1 MTEDS
6 VVALHHPGVTAD
18 PLSEVLRAGARELLA
33 QAIEAEVAAVLAA
46 HEHLKTED
54 GRRRLVRHGH
64 GPERAILTGI
74 GPVSVRRPEGPGP
87 WQRRRRAHPFHVG
100 HSAPFRAADAVAGCG
115 FADALPSWRVQRG
128 LPGGAGGVARQ
139 GRLWLVGAGDRPPE
153 AEWEAEHERWRDLSA
168 RRYVY
173 MWADGIYL
181 QGRLED
187 EKQCILVLIGATPE
201 GRKELVGFQAG
212 VRESAQSWRELLACL
227 RGRGLTI
234 GPELA
239 IGDGALGFWKAL
251 EEIFPDTRRQRC
263 WVHKTANVLN
273 KLPKSRQT
281 AAKAALHDIWMA
293 DGRAE
298 AERAMNTFAAKYD
311 AKYPQAVACLTKDRD
326 ALLAFYD
333 FPAEHWRHIR
343 TTNPIESVFATVRH
357 RTVRTKGC
365 LSHGDNSGHGL
376 QADHHRQQDLAA
388 AHGKQSVAQG
398 HRRCEIQRRYA
409 DRRNQNSRRRL
420 ITPSPK
426 IGHNSNRTSTR

>member
-18 PLSEVLRAGARELLA
+18 PLTAVLRAGARELLA

-74 GPVSVRRPEGPGP
+74 GPVSVRRPKVRDRGSVGGERIRFTSAILPRFA
-87 WQRRRRAHPFHVG
+87 RRTR
-100 HSAPFRAADAVAGCG
+100 SLDAVLPTLYLRGVSSGDFQEALEALLGK
-115 FADALPSWRVQRG
+115 DASG
-128 LPGGAGGVARQ
+128 LSAQVI
-139 GRLWLVGAGDRPPE
+139 GRLK
-153 AEWEAEHERWRDLSA
+153 AEWEAEHERWRRRDLSA

-234 GPELA
+234 GPERA

-311 AKYPQAVACLTKDRD
+311 ATYPQAVVSCFDKGSVRRLAEPSTTSRPSILAAYQDDVSSRKRLRYRSEPPHVR
-326 ALLAFYD
+326 AHQGLLVS
-333 FPAEHWRHIR
+333 R
-343 TTNPIESVFATVRH
+343 
-357 RTVRTKGC
+357 
-365 LSHGDNSGHGL
+365 DNSGHDL
-376 QADHHRQQDLAA
+376 QAITTAPGWFR
-388 AHGKQSVAQG
+388 HGSSPMPCIR
-398 HRRCEIQRRYA
+398 RRCI
-409 DRRNQNSRRRL
+409 S
-420 ITPSPK
+420 
-426 IGHNSNRTSTR
+426 GVSTKVSMSTGVVL

>member
-18 PLSEVLRAGARELLA
+18 PLTEVLRAGARELLA
-33 QAIEAEVAAVLAA
+33 QAIEAEVAAVLAT

-74 GPVSVRRPEGPGP
+74 GPVSVRRPKVRDRGSVGGERIRFTSAILPRFA
-87 WQRRRRAHPFHVG
+87 RRTR
-100 HSAPFRAADAVAGCG
+100 SLDAVLPTLYLRGVSSGDFQEALEALLGK
-115 FADALPSWRVQRG
+115 DASG
-128 LPGGAGGVARQ
+128 LSAQVI
-139 GRLWLVGAGDRPPE
+139 GRLK
-153 AEWEAEHERWRDLSA
+153 AEWEAEHERWRRRDLSA

-173 MWADGIYL
+173 MWADDIYL

-187 EKQCILVLIGATPE
+187 EKQCILVLIGATPK

-251 EEIFPDTRRQRC
+251 EEIFPDTRRQVRRQIPPSRRLLD
-263 WVHKTANVLN
+263 KGPRRLAGLLR
-273 KLPKSRQT
+273 LP
-281 AAKAALHDIWMA
+281 
-293 DGRAE
+293 GRAL
-298 AERAMNTFAAKYD
+298 AAYQDDQSNRKRLRYRPPPHRAH
-311 AKYPQAVACLTKDRD
+311 QG
-326 ALLAFYD
+326 LLVS
-333 FPAEHWRHIR
+333 R
-343 TTNPIESVFATVRH
+343 
-357 RTVRTKGC
+357 
-365 LSHGDNSGHGL
+365 DNSGHGL

-398 HRRCEIQRRYA
+398 HRRGEIQRRYGLRTFDNPRA
-409 DRRNQNSRRRL
+409 ACKTLIDSERRKN
-420 ITPSPK
+420 T
-426 IGHNSNRTSTR
+426 

>member
-18 PLSEVLRAGARELLA
+18 PLTEVLRAGARELLA

-74 GPVSVRRPEGPGP
+74 GPVSVRRPKVRDRGSVGGERIRFTSAILPRFA
-87 WQRRRRAHPFHVG
+87 RRTR
-100 HSAPFRAADAVAGCG
+100 SLDAVLPTLYLRGVSSGDFQEALEALLGK
-115 FADALPSWRVQRG
+115 DASG
-128 LPGGAGGVARQ
+128 LSAQVI
-139 GRLWLVGAGDRPPE
+139 GRLK
-153 AEWEAEHERWRDLSA
+153 AEWEAEHERWRRGDLSA

-227 RGRGLTI
+227 RGRGLTN

-273 KLPKSRQT
+273 KLAKSRQT

-365 LSHGDNSGHGL
+365 LSHRTTLAMVFKGCLS
-376 QADHHRQQDLAA
+376 HRTTLAMVFKLITTASKTWRRLMGNNQLPKVIEGVRFKDGMQIDETKTRAA
-388 AHGKQSVAQG
+388 A
-398 HRRCEIQRRYA
+398 
-409 DRRNQNSRRRL
+409 
-420 ITPSPK
+420 
-426 IGHNSNRTSTR
+426 